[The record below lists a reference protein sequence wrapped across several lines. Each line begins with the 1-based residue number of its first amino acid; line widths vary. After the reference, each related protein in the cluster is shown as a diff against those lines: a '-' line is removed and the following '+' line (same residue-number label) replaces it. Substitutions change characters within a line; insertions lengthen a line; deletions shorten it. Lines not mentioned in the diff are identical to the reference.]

1 MVKNLYIIL
10 ASFFVC
16 LGVVGIFVPVLPT
29 TPFLLLAIWLYMRS
43 SRKGVKMILRNKYL
57 SPYVASYFSRKG
69 IPPDILLRT
78 LFLLWG
84 TLAVAALWVT
94 DNLYIRILLLIIG
107 ISVSVHLYLKRSRH
121 SNKRTN

>member
-78 LFLLWG
+78 LLLLWG
-84 TLAVAALWVT
+84 TLALAALWVT
-94 DNLYIRILLLIIG
+94 DNPYIRILLLIVG
-107 ISVSVHLYLKRSRH
+107 ISVSVHLYLKRSR
-121 SNKRTN
+121 